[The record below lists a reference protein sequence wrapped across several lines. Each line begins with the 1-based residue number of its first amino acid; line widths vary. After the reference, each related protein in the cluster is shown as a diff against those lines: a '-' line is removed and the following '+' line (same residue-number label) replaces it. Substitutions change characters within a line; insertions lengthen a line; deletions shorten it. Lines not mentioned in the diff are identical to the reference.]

1 MGGDMTVNTWISV
14 DNNSSIK
21 PQNAN
26 ITMSTGADVF
36 TQTAETRLWLDSS
49 EVVVPCKVYSSLT
62 TVTDTVRNPWAP
74 SIVQVKGTNGMQFA
88 PNMKADSGTNI
99 LVFSAD
105 VSKPL
110 FFSYASEN
118 DDTYKGYE
126 T

>member
-1 MGGDMTVNTWISV
+1 MTVNTWISV

-74 SIVQVKGTNGMQFA
+74 SIV
-88 PNMKADSGTNI
+88 
-99 LVFSAD
+99 
-105 VSKPL
+105 
-110 FFSYASEN
+110 
-118 DDTYKGYE
+118 
-126 T
+126 

>member
-1 MGGDMTVNTWISV
+1 
-14 DNNSSIK
+14 
-21 PQNAN
+21 
-26 ITMSTGADVF
+26 
-36 TQTAETRLWLDSS
+36 
-49 EVVVPCKVYSSLT
+49 
-62 TVTDTVRNPWAP
+62 
-74 SIVQVKGTNGMQFA
+74 MQFA

>member
-1 MGGDMTVNTWISV
+1 MTVNTWISV

-88 PNMKADSGTNI
+88 PNMKADPGTNI